1 MLGRGQYAANAA
13 LARGASGCPASTQN
27 TGGLKSG
34 SHVSAS
40 LNNLPPT
47 MGICHF
53 GCQQQRGDQAYRQ
66 RTHGYSSIHE
76 SYPSSQN
83 GRFLAAGRRLRQTCL
98 GSNADKGQ
106 CAHVGESEVH
116 FARLNKA
123 LKQLFFFSDSKCD
136 SSFLE
141 DLPILETARSEP
153 SNGPF
158 FCSHRSFTLLRLGS
172 DGALPHI
179 DSLRTTPKNSSHWAF
194 ISLIRHCGCSTAIGD
209 HRCVCLVLK

>member
-1 MLGRGQYAANAA
+1 
-13 LARGASGCPASTQN
+13 
-27 TGGLKSG
+27 
-34 SHVSAS
+34 
-40 LNNLPPT
+40 

-123 LKQLFFFSDSKCD
+123 LKQLFFSPIADVIVPFLRIYRYSRLLGRSLRMAPFSVLTAPLRCFDWGAMALSPTLTLCAPRRKIHPIGP
-136 SSFLE
+136 SSRSLGTVGAR
-141 DLPILETARSEP
+141 LPLET
-153 SNGPF
+153 
-158 FCSHRSFTLLRLGS
+158 T
-172 DGALPHI
+172 
-179 DSLRTTPKNSSHWAF
+179 
-194 ISLIRHCGCSTAIGD
+194 
-209 HRCVCLVLK
+209 VVYV

>member
-1 MLGRGQYAANAA
+1 MCQDLHTLEVILPFKALGGQRCLRGPWLPRKMLGRGQYAANAA

-66 RTHGYSSIHE
+66 RTHGYRSIHE
-76 SYPSSQN
+76 SYPSSHN

-123 LKQLFFFSDSKCD
+123 LKQLFFSPIANVIVPFLRIYRYSSSVGAFEWPLFLFSPLLYVASIG
-136 SSFLE
+136 E
-141 DLPILETARSEP
+141 RWRSP
-153 SNGPF
+153 
-158 FCSHRSFTLLRLGS
+158 
-172 DGALPHI
+172 PH
-179 DSLRTTPKNSSHWAF
+179 
-194 ISLIRHCGCSTAIGD
+194 
-209 HRCVCLVLK
+209 